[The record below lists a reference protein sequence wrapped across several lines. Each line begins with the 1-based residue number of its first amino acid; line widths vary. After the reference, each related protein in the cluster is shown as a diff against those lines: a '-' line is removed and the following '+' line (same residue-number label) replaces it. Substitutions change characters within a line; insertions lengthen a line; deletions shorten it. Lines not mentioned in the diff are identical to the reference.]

1 VVGIHDQHGVQR
13 FLRKS
18 GIVDLAA
25 NNLDVFQP
33 LVLNEAF
40 STRRASWSRARSL
53 ISTAKTRPLDPTSF
67 DRCAV
72 K

>member
-33 LVLNEAF
+33 LVLNEARQLVQGTVADVYGEHTA
-40 STRRASWSRARSL
+40 TRSDFL
-53 ISTAKTRPLDPTSF
+53 
-67 DRCAV
+67 
-72 K
+72 